1 MGTLLCHTLFVLILD
16 YEMYETLERKN
27 EELLLKL
34 EKQSNI
40 KFSLEVLT
48 YLYILKPLDRLEL
61 ETTKVWLCLSLGK
74 TENQTFSHTPA
85 QPNHLFAGNGNELM

>member
-34 EKQSNI
+34 EKQGSI
-40 KFSLEVLT
+40 KFSLKVLT
-48 YLYILKPLDRLEL
+48 KRLQRYGC
-61 ETTKVWLCLSLGK
+61 VSV
-74 TENQTFSHTPA
+74 
-85 QPNHLFAGNGNELM
+85 